1 VRRIAILLFLATA
14 AGAHDDQEIAAQ
26 IAPGYRSVALAFLA
40 GGLNGIEAHSRIDV
54 YATFSPPSGPKTV
67 EIGQGRRL
75 VNIEIPDYEAV
86 ELKPGIRVD
95 VFTTFPEKNPSSGEL
110 ELVTRTILQDVV
122 VRQIAAH
129 PSSTA
134 TLTIV
139 VSREDLDK
147 ATLVSLAHIAIR
159 GTADAAMHPLEPASF
174 SRLFK

>member
-40 GGLNGIEAHSRIDV
+40 GGLNGIEAHSRID
-54 YATFSPPSGPKTV
+54 
-67 EIGQGRRL
+67 
-75 VNIEIPDYEAV
+75 
-86 ELKPGIRVD
+86 IRVD

-159 GTADAAMHPLEPASF
+159 GTADAEMHPLEPASF